1 MTDLDDYEGDPS
13 RDRDRLS
20 ELLTDQL
27 EELARAIHSPD
38 QLARARAASRLVTL
52 DVDPE
57 LALPALHH
65 RRAMVREVAAEAI
78 GYSSKPLSSTVIDAL
93 LSAIDD
99 PKPFVAAAAIRTLG
113 RRQVALAHAQIA
125 ACLDDPEPPIVA
137 AAITALARLGD
148 HTLTV
153 TLPEFLNSQHLIIRI
168 AAAEAAGILRS
179 VDAVPGLL
187 HLLED
192 CIDAWHERQQHIPS
206 RAASVAMQ
214 ALARLQAR
222 AAIPLLVEIARY
234 VVGLRTLAVRTLIQL
249 QAIEAAPALLP
260 LLNEE
265 GRHLLNEVI
274 RFFHVTGYRAAAPE
288 LRAFLE
294 RAVVRHRPL
303 IKKVLNILVE
313 WQDREAIPFII
324 NLATND
330 QSAEVRAYAAQ
341 CAVLLQT
348 QSASPASS
356 FNNGI
361 VPETVLPETY
371 NERIRQRRQ
380 RLAGL
385 TIGQIVNG
393 SVLRVLRYGAVIE
406 LGGIEGFVHVG
417 EIDWRWIGDA
427 RHALHPGQEIQAVIT
442 GIDEQRL
449 RANLS
454 IRRVHPDPW
463 LAVAQQLSAGMQVQG
478 TVAGITDFGI
488 FIELLPGV
496 QGLAHISQIPPDQQP
511 LKQAFSLGRRV
522 QTTILSI
529 DHERRRIAL
538 SLYTKLQQ
546 KTVQR

>member
-1 MTDLDDYEGDPS
+1 MTDLDDYEGDPY

-57 LALPALHH
+57 LALLALQH

-78 GYSSKPLSSTVIDAL
+78 GYSSKSLSPTVIDVL

-99 PKPFVAAAAIRTLG
+99 PKPFVAAVAIRTLG

-125 ACLDDPEPPIVA
+125 ACLDDPEPPMVA

-179 VDAVPGLL
+179 VNAVPGLL
-187 HLLED
+187 RLLED

-222 AAIPLLVEIARY
+222 TAIPLLVEIACY

-294 RAVVRHRPL
+294 RAVIRHRPL

-356 FNNGI
+356 NNGI

-393 SVLRVLRYGAVIE
+393 NVLRVLRYGAVIE

-449 RANLS
+449 RVNLS
-454 IRRVHPDPW
+454 IRRVYPDPW

-478 TVAGITDFGI
+478 TVAGITNFGI

-496 QGLAHISQIPPDQQP
+496 HGLAHISQIPPDQQP

>member
-1 MTDLDDYEGDPS
+1 MADLDDYEGDPS
-13 RDRDRLS
+13 RDRLS
-20 ELLTDQL
+20 ALLTDQL

-78 GYSSKPLSSTVIDAL
+78 GYSSKQLSPTVIDAL

-113 RRQVALAHAQIA
+113 RRQVALAHAQIT
-125 ACLDDPEPPIVA
+125 ACLDDSEPPIVA
-137 AAITALARLGD
+137 AAITALAHLGD

-153 TLPEFLNSQHLIIRI
+153 TLPDFLNSQHLIIRI

-179 VDAVPGLL
+179 VNAVPDLL
-187 HLLED
+187 RLLED

-222 AAIPLLVEIARY
+222 AAIPLLVEIACY

-260 LLNEE
+260 LLNEK

-313 WQDREAIPFII
+313 WQDREALPIII

-330 QSAEVRAYAAQ
+330 QSAEIRAYAAQ
-341 CAVLLQT
+341 CAALLQT
-348 QSASPASS
+348 QSASPVSS

-361 VPETVLPETY
+361 VPETVLSETY

-380 RLAGL
+380 RLTGL

-393 SVLRVLRYGAVIE
+393 TVLRVLRYGAVIE

-417 EIDWRWIGDA
+417 EIDWRWIGDV

-478 TVAGITDFGI
+478 IVAGITDFGI

-529 DHERRRIAL
+529 DHKRRRIAL

>member
-1 MTDLDDYEGDPS
+1 MTDLDNYEGDPY

-57 LALPALHH
+57 LALPALQH

-78 GYSSKPLSSTVIDAL
+78 GYSSKPLSPTVIDVL

-125 ACLDDPEPPIVA
+125 TCLDDPEPPMVA

-179 VDAVPGLL
+179 VNAVPGLL
-187 HLLED
+187 RLLED

-222 AAIPLLVEIARY
+222 AAIPLLVEIACY
-234 VVGLRTLAVRTLIQL
+234 VVGLRTLALRTLIQL

-294 RAVVRHRPL
+294 RAVILHRPL

-356 FNNGI
+356 NNDI

-427 RHALHPGQEIQAVIT
+427 RHALRPGQEIQAVIT

-454 IRRVHPDPW
+454 IRRVYPDPW

-496 QGLAHISQIPPDQQP
+496 QGLAHISQIPSDQQP

-522 QTTILSI
+522 QTTILSL

>member
-1 MTDLDDYEGDPS
+1 MTDLDDYEGDPY

-57 LALPALHH
+57 LALLALQH

-78 GYSSKPLSSTVIDAL
+78 GYSSKSLSPTVIDVL

-125 ACLDDPEPPIVA
+125 ACLDDPEPPMVA

-179 VDAVPGLL
+179 VNAVPGLL
-187 HLLED
+187 RLLED

-222 AAIPLLVEIARY
+222 AAIPLLVEIACY

-294 RAVVRHRPL
+294 RAVIRHRPL

-356 FNNGI
+356 NNGI

-393 SVLRVLRYGAVIE
+393 NVLRVLRYGAVIE

-449 RANLS
+449 RVNLS
-454 IRRVHPDPW
+454 IRRVYPDPW

-478 TVAGITDFGI
+478 TVAGITNFGI

-496 QGLAHISQIPPDQQP
+496 HGLAHISQIPPDQQP

>member
-1 MTDLDDYEGDPS
+1 MTDLDDYEGDPY
-13 RDRDRLS
+13 RDRDWLS

-57 LALPALHH
+57 LALPALQH
-65 RRAMVREVAAEAI
+65 RWAMVREVAAEAI
-78 GYSSKPLSSTVIDAL
+78 GYSSKPLSPTVIDAL

-179 VDAVPGLL
+179 VNAVPGLL
-187 HLLED
+187 RLLED

-222 AAIPLLVEIARY
+222 AAIPLLVEIACY

-294 RAVVRHRPL
+294 QAVIRHRPL

-348 QSASPASS
+348 QLASPASS
-356 FNNGI
+356 NNGI

-449 RANLS
+449 RVNLS
-454 IRRVHPDPW
+454 IRRVYPDPW

-478 TVAGITDFGI
+478 TVAGITNFGI

-496 QGLAHISQIPPDQQP
+496 HGLAHISQIPPDQQP